1 MIAIGISRTHRE
13 RPTVEVALAAGGVA
27 LMLAPSLI
35 RCWAYPAAPGH
46 DRAGRG
52 QPAEFVS
59 GVRSGSGSTRLTM
72 KAYAA
77 APTRP
82 RQPTATS
89 GTTNEPVTS
98 YSAPTANGLPT
109 PARSEAKFWMP
120 PIEATWPSVGATSA
134 GSDHTLAGANGRL
147 AELTDS
153 SASATAALGTMT
165 ASAITEE
172 NSIPAT
178 RQILRALLRSPVRS

>member
-13 RPTVEVALAAGGVA
+13 RPTVEAALAAGGVA

-35 RCWAYPAAPGH
+35 RCRACRPRPGR
-46 DRAGRG
+46 DQAGHG
-52 QPAEFVS
+52 QPAEVVS

-109 PARSEAKFWMP
+109 PAMFEAKFWMP
-120 PIEATWPSVGATSA
+120 RIEATWPSVGATSA
-134 GSDHTLAGANGRL
+134 GSDHTLAAANVRL
-147 AELTDS
+147 A
-153 SASATAALGTMT
+153 
-165 ASAITEE
+165 
-172 NSIPAT
+172 
-178 RQILRALLRSPVRS
+178 

>member
-13 RPTVEVALAAGGVA
+13 RPTVEAALVPGGVA

-35 RCWAYPAAPGH
+35 RCWACRLRRGTTRW
-46 DRAGRG
+46 DGG
-52 QPAEFVS
+52 QPAEAVS

-82 RQPTATS
+82 RHPTATS
-89 GTTNEPVTS
+89 GTTNEPVTL

-109 PARSEAKFWMP
+109 PARIEAKCWMP
-120 PIEATWPSVGATSA
+120 PIEATWPSVGPTSA
-134 GSDHTLAGANGRL
+134 GSDHTLAAANVRL
-147 AELTDS
+147 A
-153 SASATAALGTMT
+153 
-165 ASAITEE
+165 
-172 NSIPAT
+172 
-178 RQILRALLRSPVRS
+178 